1 MALDNTNAPVSNSG
15 AQEIAKSEAFG
26 SEGSWCE
33 IRVRGQLGDEWSDWF
48 GGMEL
53 RPSENGEMVLSGP
66 IPDQGAL
73 IGILLKFNRLNLAL
87 TFVRWSE
94 KRGDTMI

>member
-1 MALDNTNAPVSNSG
+1 MALDNTNAPTG
-15 AQEIAKSEAFG
+15 DPRAKEIAQAKAFG

-53 RPSENGEMVLSGP
+53 NPSENGEMVLSGP
-66 IPDQGAL
+66 IADQGAL
-73 IGILLKFNRLNLAL
+73 IGVLLKFNRLNLVL
-87 TFVRWSE
+87 TFIRWSQE
-94 KRGDTMI
+94 TR

>member
-1 MALDNTNAPVSNSG
+1 MAPDDT
-15 AQEIAKSEAFG
+15 FG

-53 RPSENGEMVLSGP
+53 QPSENGEMVLSGP
-66 IPDQGAL
+66 ITDQGEL
-73 IGILLKFNRLNLAL
+73 IGVLLKFNRLNLVL
-87 TFVRWSE
+87 TFIRWSE
-94 KRGDTMI
+94 KRGDSMI